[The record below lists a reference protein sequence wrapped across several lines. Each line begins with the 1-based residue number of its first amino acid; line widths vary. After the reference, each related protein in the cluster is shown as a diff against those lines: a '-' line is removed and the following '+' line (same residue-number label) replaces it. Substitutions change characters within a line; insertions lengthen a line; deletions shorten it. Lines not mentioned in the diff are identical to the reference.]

1 MNQHTTK
8 ELYNR
13 IEILIPEIK
22 EMLNNKKT
30 LTEIAKYYGLHKD
43 SLCNYLDKKGIRKK
57 RQRKIYFSNDILEY
71 ALKKCKDDGT
81 SIASVARELNINDE
95 TLAKDLFQKYNY
107 KSIHDGKKYCD
118 SNYFE
123 KINTKEKAYWLGFFS
138 ADGYVNQDTRSIE
151 FCLKDE
157 EAVVLFKKALKS
169 KHKISCKNGKYYRIS
184 IKDKKMSQDLLSLN
198 LDNNKTYNYSIPV
211 DKIPEKLMSHFLRG
225 YFDGDAYIGISN
237 QNKFVISVTEAS
249 NKVMIDIQKILKKE
263 LDIDFN
269 IRYNK
274 RNLYVFSITGKKA
287 QKISEYIYKDSNK
300 EIRLERKYKKYKE
313 YCRLRSTSKRRS

>member
-13 IEILIPEIK
+13 IETLIPEIK
-22 EMLNNKKT
+22 KMLDNKKS
-30 LTEIAKYYGLHKD
+30 LTEIAKYYDFHKD
-43 SLCNYLDKKGIRKK
+43 TLCNYLDKKGIRKK

-71 ALKKCKDDGT
+71 AFKECKKGR
-81 SIASVARELNINDE
+81 SVASVAKELNINDE
-95 TLAKDLFQKYNY
+95 TLAKDLLQKYSY
-107 KSIHDGKKYCD
+107 KSGSDGKKYCN

-138 ADGYVNQDTRSIE
+138 ADGYVNQSTRSIE

-157 EAVVLFKKALKS
+157 DAVFLFKKALKS
-169 KHKISCKNGKYYRIS
+169 QHKISCKDGKYYRVS
-184 IKDKKMSQDLLSLN
+184 IKDKKMSEDLLSLN
-198 LDNNKTYNYSIPV
+198 LDNNKTYNYSIPIN
-211 DKIPEKLMSHFLRG
+211 KIPEKLMSHFLRG

-249 NKVMIDIQKILKKE
+249 NRVMIDIQKILKKE
-263 LDIDFN
+263 LNIDFN

-274 RNLYVFSITGKKA
+274 RNLYVFSIAGKKA
-287 QKISEYIYKDSNK
+287 QKILEYIYKGSNK

-313 YCRLRSTSKRRS
+313 FCRLRSTSKRRS

>member
-13 IEILIPEIK
+13 IESLIPEIK
-22 EMLNNKKT
+22 IMLDAKKT
-30 LTEIAKYYGLHKD
+30 LTEIAKHFNFSKD

-57 RQRKIYFSNDILEY
+57 RQRKIHFSNDILEY
-71 ALKKCKDDGT
+71 AFKKCEDGS

-95 TLAKDLFQKYNY
+95 TLAKDLLQKYNY
-107 KSIHDGKKYCD
+107 KSLHDGKKYCD
-118 SNYFE
+118 SDYFE
-123 KINTKEKAYWLGFFS
+123 TINTKEKAYWLGFFS
-138 ADGYVNQDTRSIE
+138 ADGYVNQDTRNIE

-157 EAVVLFKKALKS
+157 EAVMLFKKALKS

-198 LDNNKTYNYSIPV
+198 LDNNKTYNYSIPIN
-211 DKIPEKLMSHFLRG
+211 KIPEKLMSHFLRG
-225 YFDGDAYIGISN
+225 YFDGDAYIGISS

-274 RNLYVFSITGKKA
+274 RNLYVFSITGEKA
-287 QKISEYIYKDSNK
+287 QKISEYIYKGSNK

>member
-1 MNQHTTK
+1 MNQHTSK

-13 IEILIPEIK
+13 IENLISEIK
-22 EMLNNKKT
+22 IMLDAKKT
-30 LTEIAKYYGLHKD
+30 LTEIAKHFNFSKD

-71 ALKKCKDDGT
+71 ALKKCKDDGV

-123 KINTKEKAYWLGFFS
+123 IINTKEKAYWLGFFS
-138 ADGYVNQDTRSIE
+138 ADGYVNQSTRSIE

-157 EAVVLFKKALKS
+157 KAVILFKKALKS

-198 LDNNKTYNYSIPV
+198 LDNNKTYNYSIPIN
-211 DKIPEKLMSHFLRG
+211 KIPEELMSHFLRG
-225 YFDGDAYIGISN
+225 YFDGDAYIGISS

-263 LDIDFN
+263 LNIDFN

-274 RNLYVFSITGKKA
+274 KNLYVFSIAGKKA
-287 QKISEYIYKDSNK
+287 QKISEYIYKGSNK

>member
-1 MNQHTTK
+1 MNQHTSK

-13 IEILIPEIK
+13 IENLIPEIK
-22 EMLNNKKT
+22 IMLDAKKT
-30 LTEIAKYYGLHKD
+30 LTEIAKYFNFSKD
-43 SLCNYLDKKGIRKK
+43 TLCNYLDKKGIRKK

-71 ALKKCKDDGT
+71 AFKECKDGK
-81 SIASVARELNINDE
+81 SIALVARKLNINDE
-95 TLAKDLFQKYNY
+95 TLAKDLLQKYNY
-107 KSIHDGKKYCD
+107 KSGSDGKKYCD
-118 SNYFE
+118 SDYFE
-123 KINTKEKAYWLGFFS
+123 TINTKEKAYWLGFFS
-138 ADGYVNQDTRSIE
+138 ADGYVNQSTRSIE

-157 EAVVLFKKALKS
+157 EVVTLFKKALKS
-169 KHKISCKNGKYYRIS
+169 KHKISCKNGKYYKLS

-198 LDNNKTYNYSIPV
+198 LDNNKTYNYSIPI

-249 NKVMIDIQKILKKE
+249 DKVMIDIQKILKKE

-287 QKISEYIYKDSNK
+287 QKISEYIYKGSNK

>member
-1 MNQHTTK
+1 MNQYTTK

-13 IEILIPEIK
+13 IETLIPEIK
-22 EMLNNKKT
+22 KMLDNKKS
-30 LTEIAKYYGLHKD
+30 LTEIAKYYKLHKD
-43 SLCNYLDKKGIRKK
+43 SLCNYLDRKEIRKK
-57 RQRKIYFSNDILEY
+57 RQRKIYFSSDILEY
-71 ALKKCKDDGT
+71 AFKKCKDGA

-95 TLAKDLFQKYNY
+95 TLAKDLLQKYNY
-107 KSIHDGKKYCD
+107 KSLHDGKKYCN

-123 KINTKEKAYWLGFFS
+123 IINTKEKAYWLGFFS
-138 ADGYVNQDTRSIE
+138 ADGYVNQLTRSVE

-157 EAVVLFKKALKS
+157 EAVILFKEALKS
-169 KHKISCKNGKYYRIS
+169 QHKISCKNGKYYRLS
-184 IKDKKMSQDLLSLN
+184 IKDKKMSEDLLSLN
-198 LDNNKTYNYSIPV
+198 LDNNKTYNYSIPI
-211 DKIPEKLMSHFLRG
+211 DKIPEKFMSHFLRG
-225 YFDGDAYIGISN
+225 YFDGDAYIGISS

-263 LDIDFN
+263 LGIDFN

-287 QKISEYIYKDSNK
+287 QKILEYVYKDSNK
-300 EIRLERKYKKYKE
+300 KIRLERKYKKYKE

>member
-1 MNQHTTK
+1 MNQHTIK

-13 IEILIPEIK
+13 IETFIPEIK
-22 EMLNNKKT
+22 KMLNDKKS
-30 LTEIAKYYGLHKD
+30 LTEIARHYNFHKD
-43 SLCNYLDKKGIRKK
+43 TLCNYLDKKGIRKK

-71 ALKKCKDDGT
+71 ALKKCKDGA
-81 SIASVARELNINDE
+81 SIALVARELNINDE
-95 TLAKDLFQKYNY
+95 TLAKDLLQKYNY
-107 KSIHDGKKYCD
+107 KSLHDGKKYCN

-123 KINTKEKAYWLGFFS
+123 TINTKEKAYWLGFFS
-138 ADGYVNQDTRSIE
+138 ADGYVNQLTRSVE

-157 EAVVLFKKALKS
+157 EAVILFKEVLKS
-169 KHKISCKNGKYYRIS
+169 QHKISCKNGKYYRIS

-198 LDNNKTYNYSIPV
+198 LDNNKTYNYSIPI

-225 YFDGDAYIGISN
+225 YFDGDAYIGISS

-274 RNLYVFSITGKKA
+274 RNLYVFSVAGKKA
-287 QKISEYIYKDSNK
+287 QKILEYVYKDSNK
-300 EIRLERKYKKYKE
+300 KIRLERKYKKYKE

>member
-1 MNQHTTK
+1 MNQYTTK

-13 IEILIPEIK
+13 IDSLIPEIK
-22 EMLNNKKT
+22 EMLNCGKS
-30 LTEIAKYYGLHKD
+30 LTKIAERYSFHKD
-43 SLCNYLDKKGIRKK
+43 TLSNYLDKKGIRKK

-71 ALKKCKDDGT
+71 TFKKCKSGA
-81 SIASVARELNINDE
+81 SIASVAKELNINDE
-95 TLAKDLFQKYNY
+95 TLAKDLLQKYNY
-107 KSIHDGKKYCD
+107 KPGSDGKKYCD

-138 ADGYVNQDTRSIE
+138 ADGYVNQSTRSIE

-157 EAVVLFKKALKS
+157 EAIILFKKAIKS
-169 KHKISCKNGKYYRIS
+169 KHKISCRNEKYYRIS

-198 LDNNKTYNYSIPV
+198 LDNNKTYNYSIPI
-211 DKIPEKLMSHFLRG
+211 DKIPEKLVSHFLRG

-237 QNKFVISVTEAS
+237 RNKLVISVTEAS

-263 LDIDFN
+263 LNIDFN
-269 IRYNK
+269 IIYNR

-287 QKISEYIYKDSNK
+287 EKILEYIYNDSDEK
-300 EIRLERKYKKYKE
+300 IRLERKYKKFKE
-313 YCRLRSTSKRRS
+313 YCRTKKKS

>member
-1 MNQHTTK
+1 MNQYTSK

-71 ALKKCKDDGT
+71 ALKKCKDDGA
-81 SIASVARELNINDE
+81 SIASVAKELNINDE

-107 KSIHDGKKYCD
+107 KSIHDGKKYCN

-138 ADGYVNQDTRSIE
+138 ADGYVNQNTRSIE
-151 FCLKDE
+151 FCLKDKE
-157 EAVVLFKKALKS
+157 PVFLFKEALKS
-169 KHKISCKNGKYYRIS
+169 KHKISCKNEKYYRLS
-184 IKDKKMSQDLLSLN
+184 IKDKKMSEDLLSLN
-198 LDNNKTYNYSIPV
+198 LDNNKTYNYSIPIN
-211 DKIPEKLMSHFLRG
+211 KIPKKLMSHFLRG
-225 YFDGDAYIGISN
+225 YFDGDAYIGMNS
-237 QNKFVISVTEAS
+237 QNNIIISVTEAS
-249 NKVMIDIQKILKKE
+249 NNVMIDIQKILKEE
-263 LDIDFN
+263 LDVDFN
-269 IRYNK
+269 IIYNK
-274 RNLYVFSITGKKA
+274 RKLYVFSVTGKKA
-287 QKISEYIYKDSNK
+287 QKILEYIYKNSNK
-300 EIRLERKYKKYKE
+300 KIRLERKYKKYKE

>member
-13 IEILIPEIK
+13 IENLIPEIK
-22 EMLNNKKT
+22 KMLDDKRS
-30 LTEIAKYYGLHKD
+30 LTEIAKYYDFHKD
-43 SLCNYLDKKGIRKK
+43 TLCNYLDKKGIRKK

-71 ALKKCKDDGT
+71 AFKKCKDGS
-81 SIASVARELNINDE
+81 SISSVAKELNINDE
-95 TLAKDLFQKYNY
+95 TLAKDLLQKYSY
-107 KSIHDGKKYCD
+107 KSGSDGKKYCN

-138 ADGYVNQDTRSIE
+138 ADGYVNQSTRTIE
-151 FCLKDE
+151 FCLKDR
-157 EAVVLFKKALKS
+157 EAIVLFKKALKS
-169 KHKISCKNGKYYRIS
+169 QHKISCKDGKYYRVS
-184 IKDKKMSQDLLSLN
+184 IKDKKMSEDLLSLN
-198 LDNNKTYNYSIPV
+198 LDNNKTYNYSIPIN
-211 DKIPEKLMSHFLRG
+211 KIPEKLMSHFLRG

-274 RNLYVFSITGKKA
+274 RNLYVFSIVGKKA
-287 QKISEYIYKDSNK
+287 QKILEYIYKGSNK

-313 YCRLRSTSKRRS
+313 FCRLRSTSKRRS